1 MRHLKSGSKLGK
13 QPAHRRAV
21 LRNLVTNLI
30 EKERIHTTILRAKAT
45 RRLAEKMITLGKRD
59 SLHARRQAAAFLM
72 TPAATDK
79 LFDELAPRF
88 AERLGGYTRII
99 RAGWRLGDGADL
111 AILEFIGSELKKKE
125 KKQRRK
131 EEVEAPEEEKEAVAS
146 TKLYSH
152 RFTIEKGP
160 VSSNR
165 SGPFCFAQANME
177 CR

>member
-45 RRLAEKMITLGKRD
+45 RRIAEKMITLGKRD

-72 TPAATDK
+72 TTVATEK
-79 LFDELAPRF
+79 LFKDLAPRF
-88 AERLGGYTRII
+88 ADRPGGYTRII
-99 RAGWRLGDGADL
+99 HAGWRLGDGADL

-125 KKQRRK
+125 KPSRK
-131 EEVEAPEEEKEAVAS
+131 KAQVEEPEEKEVAAA
-146 TKLYSH
+146 K
-152 RFTIEKGP
+152 
-160 VSSNR
+160 
-165 SGPFCFAQANME
+165 
-177 CR
+177 